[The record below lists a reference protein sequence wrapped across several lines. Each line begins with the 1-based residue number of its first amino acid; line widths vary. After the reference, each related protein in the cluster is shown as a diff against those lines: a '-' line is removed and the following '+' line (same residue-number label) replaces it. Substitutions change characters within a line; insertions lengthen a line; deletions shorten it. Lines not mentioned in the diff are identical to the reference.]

1 MKPFL
6 TLNEVEVKLYADGEI
21 LRVSTELFSDLALLN
36 AYLDLGKVVH
46 RRLSDVRAASPGD
59 VAGRVL
65 PTHAGR

>member
-21 LRVSTELFSDLALLN
+21 LRVSTDLFSDLALLN

-46 RRLSDVRAASPGD
+46 RRLSDVRAASPGT
-59 VAGRVL
+59 VVGRL
-65 PTHAGR
+65 SAADQRG